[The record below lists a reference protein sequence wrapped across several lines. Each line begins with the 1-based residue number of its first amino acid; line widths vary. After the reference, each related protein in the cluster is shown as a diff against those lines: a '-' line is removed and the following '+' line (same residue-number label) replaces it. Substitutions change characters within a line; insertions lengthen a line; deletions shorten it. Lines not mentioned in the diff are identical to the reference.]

1 MNKKYQEYDDPRK
14 WLERARSNL
23 LLAKTNPEDV
33 FLEDLCF
40 EAQQAAEKAT
50 KALLIYSNCDY
61 PYTHDMAELLTS
73 LQEKTDL
80 DIPESVK
87 QMPRLTRFA
96 VASRYPGPIEPI
108 SNGEYQKALDIAEHV
123 VKWARDIIE

>member
-23 LLAKTNPEDV
+23 LLAKTNPENV

-50 KALLIYSNCDY
+50 KALLIYFDRDY
-61 PYTHDMAELLTS
+61 PYTHDMAELLTL
-73 LQEKTDL
+73 LQEKTDVK
-80 DIPESVK
+80 IPESVE
-87 QMPRLTRFA
+87 QMPRLTKI
-96 VASRYPGPIEPI
+96 SRGNPRACPG
-108 SNGEYQKALDIAEHV
+108 
-123 VKWARDIIE
+123 